1 MNLTCNNFLC
11 NNSGSMLQIAE
22 FFAISMIVIFAYLA
36 MGSLSK
42 TVKPATKML
51 AAILMGTTLY
61 VLAKFALIAFI
72 IEPTA

>member
-1 MNLTCNNFLC
+1 
-11 NNSGSMLQIAE
+11 MLQIAE

-42 TVKPATKML
+42 TINPATKML

-61 VLAKFALIAFI
+61 VLAKFTLIAFI
-72 IEPTA
+72 INPTA

>member
-22 FFAISMIVIFAYLA
+22 FFAISLIVIFAYLA

-42 TVKPATKML
+42 TIKPATKML

-61 VLAKFALIAFI
+61 VLAKVTLAAFLIN
-72 IEPTA
+72 PSV